1 MKEKSN
7 DVFRFGEFALS
18 PRERRLSRGK
28 EDVPLSPKVFDLL
41 EAFVRNHGSLV
52 QRDELFSKLWPG
64 RSDHFSTQMNTAPKW
79 VASRTLTDVSAWNNS
94 SLLEGE
100 LTSEV
105 KRLRQER
112 DVIVIG
118 STSVVHAL
126 MEHDLVDEYRL
137 LIFPT
142 VLGRGGRL
150 FTSQA
155 QAGDLRLI
163 SAEQSGAGALLRYE
177 KAVQ

>member
-1 MKEKSN
+1 
-7 DVFRFGEFALS
+7 
-18 PRERRLSRGK
+18 
-28 EDVPLSPKVFDLL
+28 
-41 EAFVRNHGSLV
+41 
-52 QRDELFSKLWPG
+52 
-64 RSDHFSTQMNTAPKW
+64 MNTAPKW
-79 VASRTLTDVSAWNNS
+79 VVSRTLGDVSAWNNS

-105 KRLRQER
+105 KRLQQER

-118 STSVVHAL
+118 STSVVHTL

-150 FTSQA
+150 FTGQA

-163 SAEQSGAGALLRYE
+163 SAEPSGAAALLRYE
-177 KAVQ
+177 TVGR